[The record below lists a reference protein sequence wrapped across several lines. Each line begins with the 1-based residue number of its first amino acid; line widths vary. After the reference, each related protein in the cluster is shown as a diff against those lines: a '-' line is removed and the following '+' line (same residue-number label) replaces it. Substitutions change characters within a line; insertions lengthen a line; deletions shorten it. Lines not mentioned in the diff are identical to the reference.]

1 MPLLE
6 FMDGMLWDSWDKTR
20 LVSLNP
26 KKQGFGSLLDFI
38 EEAHKGKALRGWGNC

>member
-26 KKQGFGSLLDFI
+26 KKQGF